1 MNLSFLNRIVRYL
14 KKGFR
19 VLEQSRENTEEQR
32 YTISI
37 LVPCYNEEGALNL
50 FYERTA
56 AVIDSLQEYDF
67 EILFVNDGS
76 QDNTLS
82 IMHELHQRDARVS
95 YLNLSRNFGKEIA
108 MIAGI
113 DYLRGDAAIIMDA
126 DLQDPP
132 ELIPKMIYWWQQGYD
147 DVSAKRSSRAGETF
161 FKKWTSHTF
170 YRILQH
176 LTDIPIQPDVGD
188 FRLLDRQCLDAVRRM
203 RESQRYNKGIFSWI
217 GFRKKEIL
225 FARQP
230 RISGRSKWNY
240 WKLLNLAIEG
250 ITSFSIAPLRMA
262 SFMGCLLALLSI
274 LYMAYIVIRTLLY
287 GGDVP
292 GYPSLV
298 SIILF
303 IGGIQLLFLGIIGE
317 YLGRI
322 FNESKCRP
330 LYFVKDYN
338 GRCENNRIRKE

>member
-1 MNLSFLNRIVRYL
+1 M
-14 KKGFR
+14 
-19 VLEQSRENTEEQR
+19 EQSRENTEEQR

-147 DVSAKRSSRAGETF
+147 DVSAKRSSRAGESF

-188 FRLLDRQCLDAVRRM
+188 FRLLDRQCLDAVRLM

-217 GFRKKEIL
+217 GFRKKEVL
-225 FARQP
+225 FARQA

>member
-1 MNLSFLNRIVRYL
+1 M
-14 KKGFR
+14 
-19 VLEQSRENTEEQR
+19 EQSRENIEKQR
-32 YTISI
+32 NTISI
-37 LVPCYNEEGALNL
+37 LVPCYNEESALRL
-50 FYERTA
+50 FYVRTA
-56 AVIDSLQEYDF
+56 EVIDELKEYDF

-76 QDNTLS
+76 QDGTLS
-82 IMHELHQRDARVS
+82 IMQELHQRDSRVS
-95 YLNLSRNFGKEIA
+95 YLDLSRNFGKEIA
-108 MIAGI
+108 VIAGI
-113 DYLRGDAAIIMDA
+113 DYLHGDAAIIMDA

-132 ELIPKMIYWWQQGYD
+132 ELISEMIHWWRQGYD

-170 YRILQH
+170 YRVLQH

-188 FRLLDRQCLDAVRRM
+188 FRLLDRQCLDAVRLM

-225 FARQP
+225 FDRQARV
-230 RISGRSKWNY
+230 SGKSKWNY

-250 ITSFSIAPLRMA
+250 ITSYSIAPLRVA
-262 SFMGCLLALLSI
+262 SFMGVLLSALSI
-274 LYMAYIVIRTLLY
+274 LYMAYIVIRTLIY

-292 GYPSLV
+292 GYPSLI

-330 LYFVKDYN
+330 LYFVRDYN
-338 GRCENNRIRKE
+338 GRSVKNRMRRE

>member
-1 MNLSFLNRIVRYL
+1 M
-14 KKGFR
+14 
-19 VLEQSRENTEEQR
+19 EQLRSNIEGKR

-37 LVPCYNEEGALNL
+37 LVPCYNEESALNL

-56 AVIDSLQEYDF
+56 NVINRLQEYDF
-67 EILFVNDGS
+67 EFLFVNDGS
-76 QDNTLS
+76 RDGTLS
-82 IMHELHQRDARVS
+82 IMQELHKRDVRVS

-108 MIAGI
+108 MTAGI
-113 DYLRGDAAIIMDA
+113 DYLHGDAAIIMDA

-147 DVSAKRSSRAGETF
+147 DVSAKRSSRAGESF

-188 FRLLDRQCLDAVRRM
+188 FRLLDKQCLDAVRLM

-217 GFRKKEIL
+217 GFRKKEIM
-225 FARQP
+225 FDRAP
-230 RISGRSKWNY
+230 RISGKSKWNY
-240 WKLLNLAIEG
+240 WKLMNLAIEG
-250 ITSFSIAPLRMA
+250 ITSFSIAPLRAA
-262 SFMGCLLALLSI
+262 SFIGCSFALLALI
-274 LYMAYIVIRTLLY
+274 YMAYIIIRTLIY

-292 GYPSLV
+292 GYPSLI

-322 FNESKCRP
+322 FNESKFRP

-338 GRCENNRIRKE
+338 GTVIENKIKKENK